1 MENQKLIIN
10 GQNLEGEQGNIEI
23 KSPWDLQTFVSVAS
37 ASKAQAETAVDSS
50 DEAFQTWR
58 YSNLSDRTEIFTK
71 AIKSL
76 REDSERLSQLLH
88 KEIGKFEDDARSE
101 INRSIDYME
110 LMLSAMKHWKG
121 TLYYGDID
129 PKYPRNKK
137 TGIYSRVPL
146 GVVLAI
152 SPFNYPINLSITKV
166 APALLSGNTVVLKP
180 STQGSYTSYEFYK
193 HFVDAGLP
201 NGVLNIVS
209 GSSKEI
215 GDPLLTHPLVK
226 LIAFTG
232 STEVGNHIRKVSL
245 GVPLL
250 LELGGKDIGVVTE
263 NADLELAVKEIVKG
277 AFSYCGQRCTAQKL
291 AIVHNSQYDE
301 FTHRVAE
308 EVKKLELN
316 PMIDESASNYV
327 MELYNDATSKC
338 AEVNVSPTHE
348 SNKLSPAVVS
358 NVNPDMRVFYEEQFG
373 PLLPIGKYETEEELI
388 KLVNGSPYGLQA
400 SLYTKDINQ
409 AFRLSD
415 KLEVGTVQINAK
427 PDRGPDN
434 FPFGGVKDS
443 GQLMQ
448 GTIETLDLMTR
459 GKMVV
464 VNL

>member
-1 MENQKLIIN
+1 MENQSLIIN
-10 GQNLEGEQGNIEI
+10 GQNLEGDNGNIDI
-23 KSPWDLQTFVSVAS
+23 KSPWDLQTFASVAS
-37 ASKAQAETAVDSS
+37 ASKVQAENAVASS

-58 YSNLSDRTEIFTK
+58 YSNLSDRMEIFTK

-76 REDSERLSQLLH
+76 REEAEWLAQLLH
-88 KEIGKFEDDARSE
+88 KEIGKFEEDARSE

-121 TLYYGDID
+121 NVYYGDID

-180 STQGSYTSYEFYK
+180 STQGAYTSYEFYK
-193 HFVDAGLP
+193 HFTKAGLP

-291 AIVHNSQYDE
+291 ALVHVSKYDE
-301 FTHRVAE
+301 FTHRIAE
-308 EVKKLELN
+308 ETQKLELN
-316 PMIDESASNYV
+316 PMIDESAADFV
-327 MELYNDATSKC
+327 MELYIDATSKG
-338 AEVNVSPTHE
+338 ADAMVTPNHE
-348 SNKLSPAVVS
+348 ANKLSPSVLS

-373 PLLPIGKYETEEELI
+373 PLLPIGRYETEEELI

-400 SLYTKDINQ
+400 SLYSKDIDQ

-415 KLEVGTVQINAK
+415 KFEVGTVQINAK

-464 VNL
+464 VNT

>member
-1 MENQKLIIN
+1 MDTQNLIIN
-10 GQNLEGEQGNIEI
+10 GQNVSGDNGSIDV
-23 KSPWDLQTFVSVAS
+23 KSPWDLQVFASVAS
-37 ASKAQAETAVDSS
+37 ASKEQVDTAVVNS

-58 YSNLSDRTEIFTK
+58 YSNLSERIEIFNI

-76 REDSERLSQLLH
+76 RDDAERLAQLLH

-110 LMLSAMKHWKG
+110 LMLSAVKNWKG
-121 TLYYGDID
+121 TVYYGDVD
-129 PKYPRNKK
+129 PKFPRNKK

-166 APALLSGNTVVLKP
+166 APALLSGNSVVLKP

-193 HFVDAGLP
+193 HFAKAGLP
-201 NGVLNIVS
+201 NGVLNVVT

-215 GDPLLTHPLVK
+215 GDSLLTHPLVK

-232 STEVGNHIRKVSL
+232 STQVGNHIREVAN
-245 GVPLL
+245 GIPLL

-263 NADLELAVKEIVKG
+263 NADLDLAVKEIVKG

-291 AIVHNSQYDE
+291 ALVHSSKYEE
-301 FTHRVAE
+301 FTHKVTE
-308 EVKKLELN
+308 EVQKLELN
-316 PMIDESASNYV
+316 PMIDESSAEYV
-327 MELYNDATSKC
+327 MELFSDASSKG
-338 AEVNVSPTHE
+338 AEVKVAPNQDV
-348 SNKLSPAVVS
+348 NKLTPAVVS
-358 NVNPDMRVFYEEQFG
+358 NVNKDMRVFYEEQFG

-388 KLVNGSPYGLQA
+388 KLVNASPYGLQA
-400 SLYTKDINQ
+400 SLYTKDIDQ
-409 AFRLSD
+409 AFRLAD
-415 KLEVGTVQINAK
+415 KIEVGTVQINAK

-464 VNL
+464 VNT

>member
-1 MENQKLIIN
+1 MENQDLIVN
-10 GQNLEGEQGNIEI
+10 GQNLSGDNGTIEI
-23 KSPWDLQTFVSVAS
+23 KSPWDLQTFASVAS
-37 ASKAQAETAVDSS
+37 ASKAQVEDAVSNS
-50 DEAFQTWR
+50 DEAFHTWR
-58 YSNLSDRTEIFTK
+58 YSSLSERVEIFNN

-76 REDSERLSQLLH
+76 REDSDRLAQLLH

-110 LMLSAMKHWKG
+110 LMISALKHWKG
-121 TLYYGDID
+121 TVYYGDLD
-129 PKYPRNKK
+129 PKFPRNKK

-152 SPFNYPINLSITKV
+152 SPFNYPINLSITKI

-180 STQGSYTSYEFYK
+180 STQGAYTSYEFYK
-193 HFVDAGLP
+193 HFAKAGLP
-201 NGVLNIVS
+201 KGVLNIVS

-250 LELGGKDIGVVTE
+250 LELGGKDIGVVTKH
-263 NADLELAVKEIVKG
+263 ADLDLAVKEIVKG

-291 AIVHNSQYDE
+291 ALVHSSKYEE
-301 FTHRVAE
+301 FTRRVVE
-308 EVKKLELN
+308 EVQKLELN
-316 PMIDESASNYV
+316 PMIDEPSASFV
-327 MELYNDATSKC
+327 MELFNDATSKG
-338 AEVNVSPTHE
+338 AEVKVSPNHD

-358 NVNPDMRVFYEEQFG
+358 EVKPEMRVFYEEQFG
-373 PLLPIGKYETEEELI
+373 PLMPIGKYETEEELL

-400 SLYTKDINQ
+400 SVYTKDIDQ
-409 AFRLSD
+409 AFRLAD
-415 KLEVGTVQINAK
+415 KIEVGTVQINAK

-464 VNL
+464 VNT